1 MLFSTEDVK
10 MTLKGNTVKEAGMGY
25 GMKIFNIRDVVPQL
39 PNIFFRRRMKFHF
52 ELLPFEARGLSAGK
66 IFNFFLVGLNQY
78 FLPSKPFGYPVMAQ
92 VEPTNFCNLSCPL
105 CLTTSE
111 TNSRPRAM
119 LSFETFKHFIDDLGK
134 YLLLII
140 LWNWG
145 EPFLNP
151 DIFRIITYAKSKN
164 ILVHSST
171 NGNVKFN
178 DEKAD
183 LLVGSGL
190 DSLIFA
196 VDGATQ
202 ETYSK
207 YRKGGRLERVLENIE
222 TIVRAKKRRGS
233 KTPRVNVRIVVMQHN
248 EKEVHLVRQ
257 FAEQLDV
264 DFFSVKTVAMVADRG
279 KDLDRSFAPADPKY
293 RMYEYEA
300 KGYKRKEK
308 PFVCMRPWKRIT
320 LDAMGEIIPCEYE
333 YKNVH
338 SFGRLDGKISATS
351 IWKGPEAQVFRE
363 EFNLGDNEF
372 YLCKDCVYKNRV
384 ADDCTIE
391 RVMLKKI

>member
-1 MLFSTEDVK
+1 
-10 MTLKGNTVKEAGMGY
+10 MTSKGKTVKEAGMGY
-25 GMKIFNIRDVVPQL
+25 GIKIFNIRDAVLQL

-52 ELLPFEARGLSAGK
+52 ELLPFEAKGLSARK
-66 IFNFFLVGLNQY
+66 IRNFFLAGLNQL
-78 FLPSKPFGYPVMAQ
+78 FLPSKPIGYPVIAQ

-111 TNSRPRAM
+111 TYSRPRAM
-119 LSFETFKHFIDDLGK
+119 LSFETFKNFIDDLGE

-151 DIFRIITYAKSKN
+151 DIFRIIAYAKSKN

-183 LLVGSGL
+183 LLIESGL

-207 YRKGGRLERVLENIE
+207 YRKGGRLEKVLDNIE
-222 TIVRAKKRRGS
+222 TIVSAKKRKGS
-233 KTPRVNVRIVVMQHN
+233 ETPRVNLRFVVMQHN
-248 EKEVHLVRQ
+248 EKERHLVRQ

-264 DFFSVKTVAMVADRG
+264 DFFSVKTVAMLPDRG
-279 KDLDRSFAPADPKY
+279 KDLDRSFAPEDPKY

-300 KGYKRKEK
+300 EGFKRKEK
-308 PFVCMRPWKRIT
+308 PFSCMRPWKRIT
-320 LDAMGEIIPCEYE
+320 LDALGEIIPCEYE

-338 SFGRLDGKISATS
+338 SFGRLDGKISAAS
-351 IWKGPEAQVFRE
+351 IWKGPEAQGFRE
-363 EFNLGDNEF
+363 EFNLGNNDF

-391 RVMLKKI
+391 RVILKEI